1 MGKLKYL
8 PPPENLDGLNP
19 IQRFM
24 QRESTMEDYF
34 YLALFVLCY
43 IAARPSIKKGAEW
56 LLATP
61 EYKEGKRK
69 QQEYEA
75 AMAKAQIGANAI
87 RGQKETPAQLLVA
100 EGGATA
106 VETAAT
112 AGQVQNR
119 KTKGA
124 GASKSEVD
132 KLLDWDDEPARPK
145 QKGDSSDVV
154 AWLDNSFLL
163 MLSPVSPLS
172 FVSVEHFVAVDW
184 PAIAPLRYAALGLS
198 KLALGWL
205 VTKPKFYC
213 CHGLASSIVAVQPW
227 STYVAAAYGSYFGS
241 PTRDRLAAWPRPDFS
256 HQQLHSEQTTV
267 LPSLSPD
274 IAISIS
280 ITAHVIDTHSSVPD
294 STPKVQQHVDLSASR
309 GRNDPSPADEAAY
322 KSGLE
327 RSEEARDYN
336 KMRPR
341 IIYDNLPARKIHA
354 YDPAD
359 NAARRPG
366 QVLQRTR
373 PGNARADGSGDAGA
387 LGRVQRLRITDAD
400 EDDGLPDLSQRRR
413 GSRRSPSTAGASAAV
428 EDGDHDPD
436 EDLDDPALDFEEE
449 PSLADQAAFERE
461 VSRLPSDNP
470 TTVQPY
476 NPVPPSLSDL
486 EKYWPNT
493 PLSAMGLRASVSQHL
508 APLANRQTTS
518 FWTPLQLAQQFVS
531 GQFISLHSE
540 SEKKA
545 MMEFV
550 PRLLAEK
557 AEAVEKYAQARSE
570 RDAANFNADA
580 FHAKRKAARLPD
592 TNPNGLPEFVSLT
605 DRRLATDATEVV
617 TQIVRGRYEHPNAA
631 LDQAKWGKMKWMGD
645 VERNLTV
652 NETYG
657 PADRA
662 KFLGRL
668 TDMVKEMQ
676 QQGAKSRAKKQK
688 QAA

>member
-1 MGKLKYL
+1 MVTYA

-24 QRESTMEDYF
+24 QRKSTMEDYF
-34 YLALFVLCY
+34 YLTLFVLCY

-69 QQEYEA
+69 QQEYEQQA
-75 AMAKAQIGANAI
+75 ARAKIGANAI
-87 RGQKETPAQLLVA
+87 RGQKETPAQLLDG
-100 EGGATA
+100 EGGTSA

-112 AGQVQNR
+112 TGQVQNR
-119 KTKGA
+119 KTKGS
-124 GASKSEVD
+124 GANKSEVD

-145 QKGDSSDVV
+145 QKGDGTDVV
-154 AWLDNSFLL
+154 AWLDNTAAS
-163 MLSPVSPLS
+163 
-172 FVSVEHFVAVDW
+172 
-184 PAIAPLRYAALGLS
+184 RYSALGLS
-198 KLALGWL
+198 KLAN
-205 VTKPKFYC
+205 
-213 CHGLASSIVAVQPW
+213 
-227 STYVAAAYGSYFGS
+227 
-241 PTRDRLAAWPRPDFS
+241 
-256 HQQLHSEQTTV
+256 
-267 LPSLSPD
+267 
-274 IAISIS
+274 
-280 ITAHVIDTHSSVPD
+280 
-294 STPKVQQHVDLSASR
+294 STPRVQQHVDLSANL
-309 GRNDPSPADEAAY
+309 GRHDPSPADEAAY

-359 NAARRPG
+359 NAARRPAG
-366 QVLQRTR
+366 QLLQRSR
-373 PGNARADGSGDAGA
+373 PAPGAQGPPGQLLQRGKGVFNRGPRRRSVPGRGNVQGDAAA
-387 LGRVQRLRITDAD
+387 LGPGRRLRITDAE
-400 EDDGLPDLSQRRR
+400 EDDGVPDLSQRRR
-413 GSRRSPSTAGASAAV
+413 GGRRSASTPGAPAAD
-428 EDGDHDPD
+428 ENGDHDPD

-470 TTVQPY
+470 TTAQPY

-486 EKYWPNT
+486 ENYWPNT
-493 PLSAMGLRASVSQHL
+493 PLSATGLRASVSQHL

-531 GQFISLHSE
+531 GQFVSLHSE
-540 SEKKA
+540 REKQA

-557 AEAVEKYAQARSE
+557 TEAVEKYAQARSE

-592 TNPNGLPEFVSLT
+592 TNRNDLPEFVSLT
-605 DRRLATDATEVV
+605 DRRLAPDATQVV
-617 TQIVRGRYEHPNAA
+617 AQMVRGRYEHPNAA

-657 PADRA
+657 PADRS

-668 TDMVKEMQ
+668 ADMVKEMQ
-676 QQGAKSRAKKQK
+676 QQGAKTRAKKQQQQ